1 MPLPKPDTLP
11 EMTLSPYVFDASAEN
26 FNRLVLENSHKG
38 PVLVHFW
45 TPKAGPCFILMPRL
59 VKLAGE
65 YGGKFLL
72 VMLNTDDLPELARR
86 FSVNSVPTVK
96 FFWRGEVAHT
106 IHGADPDSSFREV
119 LDSFIAG
126 DANRAHAL
134 GVAAWQA
141 GNIQQARMLLANAA
155 MAEPD
160 NLAIPRD
167 LAKLLWAE
175 GEGEQALKL
184 LDSLP
189 PEARTEPDIARL
201 HAHLTLAE
209 TARLAPP
216 LSELD
221 AHLENHPDDLAA
233 QFQRAASLLA
243 ADDFAG
249 AMEILLRIARTD
261 RRYRHDIGR
270 TGLLALFELLGNAH
284 PLTRQYRQALSE
296 SLH

>member
-1 MPLPKPDTLP
+1 MS
-11 EMTLSPYVFDASAEN
+11 LSPYVFDASAEN

-59 VKLAGE
+59 VKLAAE

-86 FSVNSVPTVK
+86 FGVNSVPTVK

-106 IHGADPDSSFREV
+106 IHGADPDSSFRAV
-119 LDSFIAG
+119 LDRFIAG

-134 GVAAWQA
+134 GVAAWQS
-141 GNIQQARMLLANAA
+141 GNVSQARMLLANAA

-189 PEARTEPDIARL
+189 PEARAEPEIARL
-201 HAHLTLAE
+201 HAHLNLAE

-216 LSELD
+216 LAELD
-221 AHLENHPDDLAA
+221 TRLISDANDLAA
-233 QFQRAASLLA
+233 HYQRAAVLLA

-249 AMEILLRIARTD
+249 AMEELLFIARTD
-261 RRYRHDIGR
+261 RGFRHDIGR
-270 TGLLALFELLGNAH
+270 TSLLALFDLLGSAH

>member
-1 MPLPKPDTLP
+1 MA
-11 EMTLSPYVFDASAEN
+11 LSPYVFDASAEN

-72 VMLNTDDLPELARR
+72 VMLNADELPELARR
-86 FSVNSVPTVK
+86 FGVNSVPTVK

-119 LDSFIAG
+119 LDRFIAG
-126 DANRAHAL
+126 DASRAHAL
-134 GVAAWQA
+134 GVAAWQS
-141 GNIQQARMLLANAA
+141 GNVQQARMLLANAA
-155 MAEPD
+155 LAEPD
-160 NLAIPRD
+160 NLAIARD
-167 LAKLLWAE
+167 LAKILWAE
-175 GEGEQALKL
+175 GAGEQALKL
-184 LDSLP
+184 LDTLP
-189 PEARTEPDIARL
+189 PEARADAAIAPL
-201 HAHLTLAE
+201 YAHLSLAE
-209 TARLAPP
+209 TARQAPP
-216 LSELD
+216 
-221 AHLENHPDDLAA
+221 PDDIEARIARDPADLAA
-233 QFQRAASLLA
+233 RYQRAALRLA

-249 AMEILLRIARTD
+249 AMQDLLVIARTD
-261 RRYRHDIGR
+261 RGFRHDIGR
-270 TGLLALFELLGNAH
+270 TSLLALFDLLGGSH

>member
-1 MPLPKPDTLP
+1 MS
-11 EMTLSPYVFDASAEN
+11 LSPHVFDASADN

-45 TPKAGPCFILMPRL
+45 TPKAAPCFMLMPRL
-59 VKLAGE
+59 VKLAAE

-72 VMLNTDDLPELARR
+72 VMLNADELPELARR

-119 LDSFIAG
+119 LDRFIAG

-134 GVAAWQA
+134 GVAAWQS
-141 GNIQQARMLLANAA
+141 GKVEQARMLLANAA

-167 LAKLLWAE
+167 LAKLLWSE
-175 GEGEQALKL
+175 GDSEQALKL

-189 PEARTEPDIARL
+189 PEARMEPEIARL
-201 HAHLTLAE
+201 HAHLNLAE
-209 TARLAPP
+209 AARHAP
-216 LSELD
+216 SLD
-221 AHLENHPDDLAA
+221 AINAQLALHPDDLAA
-233 QFQRAASLLA
+233 HYQRAAVLLA
-243 ADDFAG
+243 HDDFEA
-249 AMEILLRIARTD
+249 AMTELLFITRTD
-261 RRYRHDIGR
+261 RSYRHDIGR
-270 TGLLALFELLGNAH
+270 TSLLALFDLLGSAH
-284 PLTRQYRQALSE
+284 PLTRQFRQALSE

>member
-1 MPLPKPDTLP
+1 MS
-11 EMTLSPYVFDASAEN
+11 LSPHVFDASADN

-45 TPKAGPCFILMPRL
+45 TPKAAPCFILMPRL
-59 VKLAGE
+59 VKLAAE

-72 VMLNTDDLPELARR
+72 VMLNADELPELARR

-106 IHGADPDSSFREV
+106 IHGADPDSSFREA
-119 LDSFIAG
+119 LDRFIAG

-134 GVAAWQA
+134 GVAAWQS
-141 GNIQQARMLLANAA
+141 GKVEQARMLLANAA

-167 LAKLLWAE
+167 LAKLLWSE
-175 GEGEQALKL
+175 GDGEQALKL

-189 PEARTEPDIARL
+189 PEARMEPEIARL
-201 HAHLTLAE
+201 HAHLNLAE
-209 TARLAPP
+209 TARHSPSLEAINAQLAQH
-216 LSELD
+216 
-221 AHLENHPDDLAA
+221 ADDLAA
-233 QFQRAASLLA
+233 HYQRAAVLLA
-243 ADDFAG
+243 HDNYEE
-249 AMEILLRIARTD
+249 AMTELLFITRTD
-261 RRYRHDIGR
+261 RSFRHDIGR
-270 TGLLALFELLGNAH
+270 TSLLALFDLLGSAH
-284 PLTRQYRQALSE
+284 PLTRQFRQALSE

>member
-1 MPLPKPDTLP
+1 MA
-11 EMTLSPYVFDASAEN
+11 LSPYVFDASAEN

-59 VKLAGE
+59 VKLAAE

-72 VMLNTDDLPELARR
+72 VMLNADELPDLARR

-96 FFWRGEVAHT
+96 FFWRGDVAHT

-119 LDSFIAG
+119 LDRFIAG

-134 GVAAWQA
+134 GVAAWKS
-141 GNIQQARMLLANAA
+141 GNVQQARMLLANAA

-167 LAKLLWAE
+167 LAKLLWSE
-175 GEGEQALKL
+175 GDSEQALKL

-189 PEARTEPDIARL
+189 PEARTEPEIARL
-201 HAHLTLAE
+201 HAHLGLVE
-209 TARLAPP
+209 TARRAPP
-216 LSELD
+216 LDQLD
-221 AHLENHPDDLAA
+221 AHLAQHPDDLAA
-233 QFQRAASLLA
+233 HYQRAAVLLA
-243 ADDFAG
+243 ADDFSG
-249 AMEILLRIARTD
+249 AMDALLLIARTD
-261 RRYRHDIGR
+261 RNFRHDVGR
-270 TGLLALFELLGNAH
+270 TSLLALFDLLGSAH

-296 SLH
+296 ALH

>member
-1 MPLPKPDTLP
+1 MS
-11 EMTLSPYVFDASAEN
+11 LSPHVFDASADN

-45 TPKAGPCFILMPRL
+45 TPKAAPCFILMPRL
-59 VKLAGE
+59 VKLAAE

-72 VMLNTDDLPELARR
+72 VMLNADELPELARR

-106 IHGADPDSSFREV
+106 IHGADPDSSFREA
-119 LDSFIAG
+119 LDRFIAG

-134 GVAAWQA
+134 GVAAWQS
-141 GNIQQARMLLANAA
+141 GKVEQARMLLANAA

-167 LAKLLWAE
+167 LAKLLWSE
-175 GEGEQALKL
+175 GDGEQALKL

-189 PEARTEPDIARL
+189 PEARMEPEIARL
-201 HAHLTLAE
+201 HAHLNLAE
-209 TARLAPP
+209 TARHSPSLEAINAQLAQH
-216 LSELD
+216 
-221 AHLENHPDDLAA
+221 ADDLAA
-233 QFQRAASLLA
+233 HYQRAAVLLA
-243 ADDFAG
+243 HDDYEA
-249 AMEILLRIARTD
+249 AMTELLFITRTD
-261 RRYRHDIGR
+261 RSFRHDIGR
-270 TGLLALFELLGNAH
+270 TSLLALFDLLGSAH
-284 PLTRQYRQALSE
+284 PLTRQFRQALSE

>member
-1 MPLPKPDTLP
+1 MS
-11 EMTLSPYVFDASAEN
+11 LSPYVFDASAEN

-59 VKLAGE
+59 IKLAAE

-72 VMLNTDDLPELARR
+72 VMLNADELPELARR

-119 LDSFIAG
+119 LDRFIAG
-126 DANRAHAL
+126 DAHRAHAL
-134 GVAAWQA
+134 GVAAWQS
-141 GNIQQARMLLANAA
+141 GNTQQARMLLANAA

-175 GEGEQALKL
+175 GDGEQALKL

-189 PEARTEPDIARL
+189 PDARANAMIAPL
-201 HAHLTLAE
+201 HAHLNLAE
-209 TARLAPP
+209 TARRAPP
-216 LSELD
+216 LTELD
-221 AHLENHPDDLAA
+221 ARIAQDANDLDAHY
-233 QFQRAASLLA
+233 QRAALLLA
-243 ADDFAG
+243 ADDFAA
-249 AMEILLRIARTD
+249 AMEELLTVARTD
-261 RRYRHDIGR
+261 RGFRNDIGR
-270 TGLLALFELLGNAH
+270 TSLLALFDLLGSAH
-284 PLTRQYRQALSE
+284 PLTRQYRQLLSE

>member
-1 MPLPKPDTLP
+1 
-11 EMTLSPYVFDASAEN
+11 
-26 FNRLVLENSHKG
+26 
-38 PVLVHFW
+38 
-45 TPKAGPCFILMPRL
+45 MPRL
-59 VKLAGE
+59 VKLAAE

-72 VMLNTDDLPELARR
+72 VMLNADELPELARR

-119 LDSFIAG
+119 LNRFIAG

-141 GNIQQARMLLANAA
+141 GNVQQARMLLANAA

-167 LAKLLWAE
+167 LAKLLWSE
-175 GEGEQALKL
+175 GDSEQALKL

-189 PEARTEPDIARL
+189 PEARTDAAIAPL
-201 HAHLTLAE
+201 YAHLKLAE
-209 TARLAPP
+209 AARRAPP
-216 LSELD
+216 LDVL
-221 AHLENHPDDLAA
+221 NGRITQNPDDLDARY
-233 QFQRAASLLA
+233 QRAAVLLA
-243 ADDFAG
+243 SDDLHG
-249 AMEILLRIARTD
+249 AMEELLAIARSD
-261 RRYRHDIGR
+261 RSFRNDVGR
-270 TGLLALFELLGNAH
+270 TSLLALFDLLGNTH
-284 PLTRQYRQALSE
+284 PLTRRYRQALSE

>member
-1 MPLPKPDTLP
+1 MAA
-11 EMTLSPYVFDASAEN
+11 LSPYVFDASADN

-59 VKLAGE
+59 VKLAAE

-72 VMLNTDDLPELARR
+72 VMLNADELPELSRR
-86 FSVNSVPTVK
+86 FGVNSVPTVK

-119 LDSFIAG
+119 LDRFIAG

-134 GVAAWQA
+134 GVAAWQS
-141 GNIQQARMLLANAA
+141 GKPDQARMLLANAA

-175 GEGEQALKL
+175 GDGEEALKL

-189 PEARTEPDIARL
+189 PEARTAPEIASL
-201 HAHLTLAE
+201 HAHIRLAE
-209 TARLAPP
+209 SARMAPP
-216 LSELD
+216 PAELEARISQNPADLD
-221 AHLENHPDDLAA
+221 AHY
-233 QFQRAASLLA
+233 QRAALLLA
-243 ADDFAG
+243 TDDFAG
-249 AMEILLRIARTD
+249 AMEDLLFIARTD
-261 RRYRHDIGR
+261 RSYRQDIGR
-270 TGLLALFELLGNAH
+270 TSLLALFDLLGNAH
-284 PLTRQYRQALSE
+284 PLTRQYRPMLSE

>member
-1 MPLPKPDTLP
+1 MA
-11 EMTLSPYVFDASAEN
+11 LSPYVFDASAEN
-26 FNRLVLENSHKG
+26 FNRLVQENSHKG

-59 VKLAGE
+59 VKLAAE

-72 VMLNTDDLPELARR
+72 VMLNADELPELARR

-119 LDSFIAG
+119 LDRFIAG
-126 DANRAHAL
+126 DAHRAHAL

-141 GNIQQARMLLANAA
+141 GNVQQARMLLANAA

-189 PEARTEPDIARL
+189 PEARTEPEIARL
-201 HAHLTLAE
+201 HAHLNLAE
-209 TARLAPP
+209 TARQAPS

-221 AHLENHPDDLAA
+221 AHLAQQPDDMDAH
-233 QFQRAASLLA
+233 FQRAAQLLA
-243 ADDFAG
+243 ADQFAA
-249 AMEILLRIARTD
+249 AMDELLWVARTD
-261 RRYRHDIGR
+261 RSYRHDIGR
-270 TGLLALFELLGNAH
+270 SSLLALFDLLGSAH

>member
-1 MPLPKPDTLP
+1 MS
-11 EMTLSPYVFDASAEN
+11 LSPYVFDASAEN

-59 VKLAGE
+59 VKLAAE

-72 VMLNTDDLPELARR
+72 IMLNTDDLPELARR
-86 FSVNSVPTVK
+86 FGVNSVPTVK

-106 IHGADPDSSFREV
+106 IHGADPDSSFRAV
-119 LDSFIAG
+119 LDRFIAG

-134 GVAAWQA
+134 GVAAWQS
-141 GNIQQARMLLANAA
+141 GNVQQARMLLANAA

-175 GEGEQALKL
+175 GAGAQALKL

-189 PEARTEPDIARL
+189 PDARAEPEIARL
-201 HAHLTLAE
+201 HAHLNLAE
-209 TARLAPP
+209 AARQAPP
-216 LSELD
+216 LAELD
-221 AHLENHPDDLAA
+221 AAVARDAGDLAA
-233 QFQRAASLLA
+233 HYQRAAVLLA
-243 ADDFAG
+243 ANDFAG
-249 AMEILLRIARTD
+249 AMEELLFIARTD
-261 RRYRHDIGR
+261 RGFRHDIGR
-270 TGLLALFELLGNAH
+270 TSLLALFDLLGSAH

>member
-1 MPLPKPDTLP
+1 MS
-11 EMTLSPYVFDASAEN
+11 LSPYVFDASAEN

-72 VMLNTDDLPELARR
+72 VMLNADELPELARR
-86 FSVNSVPTVK
+86 FGVNSVPTVK
-96 FFWRGEVAHT
+96 FFWRGEVAHA
-106 IHGADPDSSFREV
+106 IHGADPDSHFREV
-119 LDSFIAG
+119 LDRFIAG
-126 DANRAHAL
+126 DANRAHAQGL
-134 GVAAWQA
+134 AAWQA
-141 GNIQQARMLLANAA
+141 GNVEQARMLLANAA

-167 LAKLLWAE
+167 LAKLLWAA
-175 GEGEQALKL
+175 GDAEQALKL

-189 PEARTEPDIARL
+189 PEARADATIAPL
-201 HAHLTLAE
+201 YAHLNLAE
-209 TARLAPP
+209 TARQAAPLAE
-216 LSELD
+216 LEVRIARDAGDLD
-221 AHLENHPDDLAA
+221 AHY
-233 QFQRAASLLA
+233 QRAAVLLA

-249 AMEILLRIARTD
+249 AMEELLFIARSD
-261 RRYRHDIGR
+261 RGFRHDLGR
-270 TGLLALFELLGNAH
+270 ISLLALFDLLGGAH

>member
-1 MPLPKPDTLP
+1 MA
-11 EMTLSPYVFDASAEN
+11 LSPHVFDASADN

-59 VKLAGE
+59 VKLAAE

-72 VMLNTDDLPELARR
+72 VMLNTDDLPELTRR

-106 IHGADPDSSFREV
+106 IHGADPDSSFRAI
-119 LDSFIAG
+119 LDRFIAG
-126 DANRAHAL
+126 DAHRAHAL
-134 GVAAWQA
+134 GLKAWQS
-141 GNIQQARMLLANAA
+141 GNIGQARMLLANAA

-167 LAKLLWAE
+167 LAKLLWTE

-189 PEARTEPDIARL
+189 LEARAQPDIARL
-201 HAHLTLAE
+201 HVHLNLAE
-209 TARLAPP
+209 TARLAPS
-216 LSELD
+216 LAELD
-221 AHLENHPDDLAA
+221 AYLLLHADDLDAHYR
-233 QFQRAASLLA
+233 RAARLLA
-243 ADDFAG
+243 DDDMDG
-249 AMEILLRIARTD
+249 AMAELLFIARTD
-261 RRYRHDIGR
+261 RGFRHDIGR
-270 TGLLALFELLGNAH
+270 TSLLALFDLLGAAH
-284 PLTRQYRQALSE
+284 PLTRQYRRALSE

>member
-1 MPLPKPDTLP
+1 MAA
-11 EMTLSPYVFDASAEN
+11 LSPYVFDASADN

-59 VKLAGE
+59 VKLAAE

-72 VMLNTDDLPELARR
+72 VMLNADELPELSRR
-86 FSVNSVPTVK
+86 FGVNSVPTVK

-119 LDSFIAG
+119 LDRFIAG

-134 GVAAWQA
+134 GVAAWQS
-141 GNIQQARMLLANAA
+141 GKPDQARMLLANAA

-175 GEGEQALKL
+175 GDGEQALKL

-189 PEARTEPDIARL
+189 PEARTAPEIASL
-201 HAHLTLAE
+201 HAHIRLAE
-209 TARLAPP
+209 SARMAPP
-216 LSELD
+216 PAELEARISQNPADLD
-221 AHLENHPDDLAA
+221 AHY
-233 QFQRAASLLA
+233 QRAALLLA
-243 ADDFAG
+243 TDDFAG
-249 AMEILLRIARTD
+249 AMEDLLFIARTD
-261 RRYRHDIGR
+261 RSYRQDIGR
-270 TGLLALFELLGNAH
+270 TSLLALFDLLGNAH
-284 PLTRQYRQALSE
+284 PLTRQYRPMLSE

>member
-1 MPLPKPDTLP
+1 LPEPDTLP
-11 EMTLSPYVFDASAEN
+11 DMTLSPHVFDANAEN

-59 VKLAGE
+59 VKLAAE

-72 VMLNTDDLPELARR
+72 VMLNADELPELARR
-86 FSVNSVPTVK
+86 FGVNSVPTVK
-96 FFWRGEVAHT
+96 FFWRGDVAHT
-106 IHGADPDSSFREV
+106 IHGADPDSSFRQV
-119 LDSFIAG
+119 LDRFIAG

-134 GVAAWQA
+134 GVAAWQS
-141 GNIQQARMLLANAA
+141 GNSQQARMLLANAA

-184 LDSLP
+184 LESLP
-189 PEARTEPDIARL
+189 PEARSEPDIARL
-201 HAHLTLAE
+201 YAHLSLAE
-209 TARLAPP
+209 TARHASP
-216 LSELD
+216 LGDLD
-221 AHLENHPDDLAA
+221 ARLAQDSNDLDARY
-233 QFQRAASLLA
+233 QRAAILLA
-243 ADDFAG
+243 ADDFSG
-249 AMEILLRIARTD
+249 ALDELLFIARTD
-261 RRYRHDIGR
+261 RSYRHDIGR
-270 TGLLALFELLGNAH
+270 ISLLALFDLLGSTH
-284 PLTRQYRQALSE
+284 PLTRQFRQALSE

>member
-1 MPLPKPDTLP
+1 MS
-11 EMTLSPYVFDASAEN
+11 LSPYVFDASAEN

-59 VKLAGE
+59 VKLAAE

-86 FSVNSVPTVK
+86 FGVNSVPTVK

-119 LDSFIAG
+119 LDRFIAG

-134 GVAAWQA
+134 GVAAWQS
-141 GNIQQARMLLANAA
+141 GNVQQARMLLANAA
-155 MAEPD
+155 MAEPE

-175 GEGEQALKL
+175 GEGAQALKL

-189 PEARTEPDIARL
+189 PDARAEPEIARL
-201 HAHLTLAE
+201 HAHLSLAE
-209 TARLAPP
+209 TARQAPP
-216 LSELD
+216 LAELD
-221 AHLENHPDDLAA
+221 AGLARDAGDLATHY
-233 QFQRAASLLA
+233 QRAAVLLA

-249 AMEILLRIARTD
+249 AMEELLFIARTD
-261 RRYRHDIGR
+261 RGFRHDIGR
-270 TGLLALFELLGNAH
+270 TSLLALFDLLGSAH

>member
-1 MPLPKPDTLP
+1 MS
-11 EMTLSPYVFDASAEN
+11 LSPYVFDASAEN

-59 VKLAGE
+59 VKLAAE

-86 FSVNSVPTVK
+86 FGVNSVPTVK

-106 IHGADPDSSFREV
+106 IHGAEPDSSFREV
-119 LDSFIAG
+119 LDRFIAG

-134 GVAAWQA
+134 GVAAWQS
-141 GNIQQARMLLANAA
+141 GNVAQARMLLANAA

-175 GEGEQALKL
+175 GEGAQALTL

-189 PEARTEPDIARL
+189 PDARAEPEIARL
-201 HAHLTLAE
+201 HAHLSLAE

-216 LSELD
+216 LAELD
-221 AHLENHPDDLAA
+221 ARLAHDSNDLDARY
-233 QFQRAASLLA
+233 QRAAVLLA
-243 ADDFAG
+243 ADDFSG
-249 AMEILLRIARTD
+249 ALEELLFIARTD
-261 RRYRHDIGR
+261 RGFRHDIGR
-270 TGLLALFELLGNAH
+270 VSLLALFDLLGSAH

-296 SLH
+296 ALH

>member
-1 MPLPKPDTLP
+1 MS
-11 EMTLSPYVFDASAEN
+11 LSPHVFDASAEN

-59 VKLAGE
+59 IKLAAE

-96 FFWRGEVAHT
+96 FFWRGDVAHT

-119 LDSFIAG
+119 LDRFIAG
-126 DANRAHAL
+126 DAHRAHAL

-155 MAEPD
+155 MAEPE

-175 GEGEQALKL
+175 GDGEQALKL
-184 LDSLP
+184 LDTLP
-189 PEARTEPDIARL
+189 PEARQTHDIARL
-201 HAHLTLAE
+201 HAHLSLAE
-209 TARLAPP
+209 TARQAPP
-216 LSELD
+216 LAELD
-221 AHLENHPDDLAA
+221 AHLARHPDDLGAHY
-233 QFQRAASLLA
+233 QRAAVLLA

-249 AMEILLRIARTD
+249 AMDGLLHLARTD
-261 RRYRHDIGR
+261 RGFRHDIGR
-270 TGLLALFELLGNAH
+270 MSLLALFDLLGNDH
-284 PLTRQYRQALSE
+284 PLTRHYRQALSE
-296 SLH
+296 TLN

>member
-1 MPLPKPDTLP
+1 MA
-11 EMTLSPYVFDASAEN
+11 LSPYVFDASAEN

-59 VKLAGE
+59 VKLAAE

-72 VMLNTDDLPELARR
+72 VMLNADELPELARR

-119 LDSFIAG
+119 LDRFIAG
-126 DANRAHAL
+126 DAHRAHAL

-141 GNIQQARMLLANAA
+141 GNVQQARMLLANAA

-189 PEARTEPDIARL
+189 PEARTAPEIARL
-201 HAHLTLAE
+201 HAHLNLAE
-209 TARLAPP
+209 AARQAPP

-221 AHLENHPDDLAA
+221 ARLAQQPDDLDAH
-233 QFQRAASLLA
+233 FQRAARLLA
-243 ADDFAG
+243 ADQFAT
-249 AMEILLRIARTD
+249 AMDELLWIARTD
-261 RRYRHDIGR
+261 RGYRDDIGR
-270 TGLLALFELLGNAH
+270 SSLLALFDLLGSAH

>member
-1 MPLPKPDTLP
+1 MS
-11 EMTLSPYVFDASAEN
+11 LSPYVFDASADN

-59 VKLAGE
+59 VKLAAE

-106 IHGADPDSSFREV
+106 IHGADPDSSFRAV
-119 LDSFIAG
+119 LDRFIAG

-134 GVAAWQA
+134 GVAAWQS
-141 GNIQQARMLLANAA
+141 GQSDQARMLLANAA
-155 MAEPD
+155 MAEPG

-167 LAKLLWAE
+167 LAKLLWSQ

-189 PEARTEPDIARL
+189 PEARADALIAPL
-201 HAHLTLAE
+201 HAHLNLAE
-209 TARLAPP
+209 TARAALPLAELEARITGNPAD
-216 LSELD
+216 LD
-221 AHLENHPDDLAA
+221 ARY
-233 QFQRAASLLA
+233 QRAALLLA
-243 ADDFAG
+243 ADDFDG
-249 AMEILLRIARTD
+249 AMAELLWIARTD
-261 RRYRHDIGR
+261 RSFRHDIGR
-270 TGLLALFELLGNAH
+270 TSLLALFDLLGGAH

>member
-1 MPLPKPDTLP
+1 MA
-11 EMTLSPYVFDASAEN
+11 LSPYVFDASAEN

-45 TPKAGPCFILMPRL
+45 TPKAGPCFVLMPRL

-72 VMLNTDDLPELARR
+72 VMLKADALPELARR
-86 FSVNSVPTVK
+86 FGVNSVPTVK

-106 IHGADPDSSFREV
+106 IHGADPDSSFRAV
-119 LDSFIAG
+119 LDRFIAG

-134 GVAAWQA
+134 GVAAWQS
-141 GNIQQARMLLANAA
+141 GKVEQARMLLANAA
-155 MAEPD
+155 LAEPD

-167 LAKLLWAE
+167 LARLLWAE
-175 GEGEQALKL
+175 GDGEQALKL

-189 PEARTEPDIARL
+189 FEARMDAAIAPL
-201 HAHLTLAE
+201 HAHLSLAE
-209 TARLAPP
+209 TARQAPP
-216 LSELD
+216 LAEIEARIARD
-221 AHLENHPDDLAA
+221 PADLAA
-233 QFQRAASLLA
+233 RYQRAALLLA

-249 AMEILLRIARTD
+249 AMDELLCIARAD
-261 RRYRHDIGR
+261 RGFRHDVGR
-270 TGLLALFELLGNAH
+270 TSLLALFDLLGSAH

>member
-1 MPLPKPDTLP
+1 MN
-11 EMTLSPYVFDASAEN
+11 LSPHVFDASAEN

-59 VKLAGE
+59 VKLAAE

-86 FSVNSVPTVK
+86 FGVNSVPTVK

-119 LDSFIAG
+119 LDRFIAG

-134 GVAAWQA
+134 GVAAWQS
-141 GNIQQARMLLANAA
+141 GNVQQARMLLANAA

-189 PEARTEPDIARL
+189 PEARAEPEIARL
-201 HAHLTLAE
+201 HAHLNLTE

-216 LSELD
+216 LAELD
-221 AHLENHPDDLAA
+221 ARLAHDGGDLAA
-233 QFQRAASLLA
+233 RYQRAATLLA

-249 AMEILLRIARTD
+249 AMEELLFIARSD
-261 RRYRHDIGR
+261 RGFRHDIGR
-270 TGLLALFELLGNAH
+270 ISLLALFDLLGSSH

>member
-1 MPLPKPDTLP
+1 MA
-11 EMTLSPYVFDASAEN
+11 LSPHVFDASAKN
-26 FNRLVLENSHKG
+26 FNQLVLENSHKG

-59 VKLAGE
+59 VKLAAE

-106 IHGADPDSSFREV
+106 IHGADPDSSFREI
-119 LDSFIAG
+119 LDRFIAG

-134 GVAAWQA
+134 GVAAWQS

-160 NLAIPRD
+160 NLEIPRD

-189 PEARTEPDIARL
+189 PEARAEPDIARL
-201 HAHLTLAE
+201 HAHLNLAE
-209 TARLAPP
+209 TARQATSLA
-216 LSELD
+216 ELD
-221 AHLENHPDDLAA
+221 ARLSLHADDLDAHY
-233 QFQRAASLLA
+233 QRAAVLLA
-243 ADDFAG
+243 NDDMDG
-249 AMEILLRIARTD
+249 AMAELLFIARTD
-261 RRYRHDIGR
+261 RSYRHDIGR
-270 TGLLALFELLGNAH
+270 TSLLALFDLLGAAH

>member
-1 MPLPKPDTLP
+1 
-11 EMTLSPYVFDASAEN
+11 MTLSPFVFDATAEN
-26 FNRLVLENSHKG
+26 FNRLVLENSHRG

-72 VMLNTDDLPELARR
+72 VMLNTDELPELARR
-86 FSVNSVPTVK
+86 FGVNSVPTVK

-119 LDSFIAG
+119 LDRFIAG

-141 GNIQQARMLLANAA
+141 GNTQQARLLLANAA

-175 GEGEQALKL
+175 GDGEQALKL

-189 PEARTEPDIARL
+189 PEARAEPEI
-201 HAHLTLAE
+201 AHLHVHLNLAE

-216 LSELD
+216 LADLD
-221 AHLENHPDDLAA
+221 ARLAIDPGDLATH
-233 QFQRAASLLA
+233 FQRAAVLLA

-249 AMEILLRIARTD
+249 AMEALLFIARTD
-261 RRYRHDIGR
+261 RGFRRDVGR
-270 TGLLALFELLGNAH
+270 ISLLALFDLLGSGH

>member
-1 MPLPKPDTLP
+1 MS
-11 EMTLSPYVFDASAEN
+11 LSPYVFDASAEN

-59 VKLAGE
+59 VKLAAE

-86 FSVNSVPTVK
+86 FGVNSVPTVK

-106 IHGADPDSSFREV
+106 IHGADPDSSFRAV
-119 LDSFIAG
+119 LDRFIAG

-134 GVAAWQA
+134 GVAAWQS
-141 GNIQQARMLLANAA
+141 GNVQQARMLLANAA

-175 GEGEQALKL
+175 GEGAQALKL

-189 PEARTEPDIARL
+189 PDARA
-201 HAHLTLAE
+201 
-209 TARLAPP
+209 
-216 LSELD
+216 
-221 AHLENHPDDLAA
+221 
-233 QFQRAASLLA
+233 
-243 ADDFAG
+243 
-249 AMEILLRIARTD
+249 
-261 RRYRHDIGR
+261 
-270 TGLLALFELLGNAH
+270 
-284 PLTRQYRQALSE
+284 
-296 SLH
+296 

>member
-1 MPLPKPDTLP
+1 MA
-11 EMTLSPYVFDASAEN
+11 LSPYVFDASAEN

-45 TPKAGPCFILMPRL
+45 IPKAGPCFMLMPRL

-72 VMLNTDDLPELARR
+72 VMLNAEELPELARR
-86 FSVNSVPTVK
+86 FGVNSVPTVK
-96 FFWRGEVAHT
+96 FFWRGDVAHT
-106 IHGADPDSSFREV
+106 IHGAEPDSTFREV
-119 LDSFIAG
+119 LDRFIAG

-141 GNIQQARMLLANAA
+141 GNVSQARMLLANAA

-167 LAKLLWAE
+167 LAKLLWSE
-175 GEGEQALKL
+175 GEGAQALKL

-189 PEARTEPDIARL
+189 PEARTDAEIAPL
-201 HAHLTLAE
+201 HAHLGLAE
-209 TARLAPP
+209 AARTAPPLAEIEARLAHDPAD
-216 LSELD
+216 LD
-221 AHLENHPDDLAA
+221 ARYQHAA
-233 QFQRAASLLA
+233 LQLA

-249 AMEILLRIARTD
+249 AMEDLLAITRRD
-261 RRYRHDIGR
+261 RGFRHDIGR
-270 TGLLALFELLGNAH
+270 ISLLALFDLLGSAH

-296 SLH
+296 ALR

>member
-1 MPLPKPDTLP
+1 MS
-11 EMTLSPYVFDASAEN
+11 LSPYVFDASAEN

-59 VKLAGE
+59 VKLAAE

-72 VMLNTDDLPELARR
+72 VMLNADELPELARR

-106 IHGADPDSSFREV
+106 IHGADPDRSFREV
-119 LDSFIAG
+119 LDRFIAG

-134 GVAAWQA
+134 GVAAWKS
-141 GNIQQARMLLANAA
+141 GNVQQARMLLANAA

-167 LAKLLWAE
+167 LAKLLWSE
-175 GEGEQALKL
+175 GDSEQALKL

-189 PEARTEPDIARL
+189 PEARTEPEIARL
-201 HAHLTLAE
+201 HAHLGLVE
-209 TARLAPP
+209 TARRAPP
-216 LSELD
+216 LDELD
-221 AHLENHPDDLAA
+221 AQLAQHPDDLAA
-233 QFQRAASLLA
+233 HYQRAAVLLA

-249 AMEILLRIARTD
+249 AMDALLLISRTD
-261 RRYRHDIGR
+261 RSFRHDIGR
-270 TGLLALFELLGNAH
+270 TGLLALFDLLGSAH

>member
-1 MPLPKPDTLP
+1 MSA
-11 EMTLSPYVFDASAEN
+11 LSPYVFDATAEN
-26 FNRLVLENSHKG
+26 FNRLVLENSHRG

-59 VKLAGE
+59 VKLATE

-72 VMLNTDDLPELARR
+72 VMLNADDLPELARR
-86 FSVNSVPTVK
+86 FGVNSVPTVK

-106 IHGADPDSSFREV
+106 IHGADPDSSFREI
-119 LDSFIAG
+119 LDRFIAG

-134 GVAAWQA
+134 GVAAWQS
-141 GNIQQARMLLANAA
+141 GKIEQARMLLANAA
-155 MAEPD
+155 LAEPD

-175 GEGEQALKL
+175 GEGAQALAL

-189 PEARTEPDIARL
+189 PEARSDAMIAPL
-201 HAHLTLAE
+201 LAHLRLAE
-209 TARLAPP
+209 TARQAPP
-216 LSELD
+216 LPELD
-221 AHLENHPDDLAA
+221 ARIAHDGKDLDARY
-233 QFQRAASLLA
+233 QRAAVLLA
-243 ADDFAG
+243 ADDFAA
-249 AMEILLRIARTD
+249 AMEELLAIARTD
-261 RRYRHDIGR
+261 RQFCDDLGR
-270 TGLLALFELLGNAH
+270 TSLLALFDLLGGTH

>member
-1 MPLPKPDTLP
+1 MS
-11 EMTLSPYVFDASAEN
+11 LSPYVFDASAEN

-59 VKLAGE
+59 VKLAAE

-86 FSVNSVPTVK
+86 FGVNSVPTVK

-106 IHGADPDSSFREV
+106 IHGADPDSSFRAV
-119 LDSFIAG
+119 LDRFIAG

-134 GVAAWQA
+134 GVAAWQS
-141 GNIQQARMLLANAA
+141 GNVQQARMLLANAA

-175 GEGEQALKL
+175 GEGAQALKL

-189 PEARTEPDIARL
+189 PDARAEPEIARL
-201 HAHLTLAE
+201 HAHLSLAE
-209 TARLAPP
+209 TARQAPP
-216 LSELD
+216 LAELD
-221 AHLENHPDDLAA
+221 AGLAHDAGNLAA
-233 QFQRAASLLA
+233 HYQRAAVLLA

-249 AMEILLRIARTD
+249 AMEELLFIARTD
-261 RRYRHDIGR
+261 RGFRHDIGR
-270 TGLLALFELLGNAH
+270 TSLLALFDLLGSAH